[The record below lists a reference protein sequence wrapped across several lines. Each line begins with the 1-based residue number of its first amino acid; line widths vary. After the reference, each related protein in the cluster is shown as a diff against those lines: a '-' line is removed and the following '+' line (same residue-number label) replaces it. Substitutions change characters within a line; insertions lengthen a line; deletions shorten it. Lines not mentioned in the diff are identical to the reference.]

1 MHGSNI
7 GYQKWAIAIGLMT
20 TGIKGVS
27 SMKLHRD
34 LGITQKSAWYMAHR
48 IKKAWDSAVENFY
61 GEVEVDETFI
71 GGKESNKRADK
82 NLHAGRSTVGKIA
95 VAGAKERVT
104 NQVKAEVVPHTGKES
119 LQKFV
124 VGNTEK
130 DSTVY
135 TDEASAYKGIPREH
149 NSVKHSV
156 GHFVDE
162 QAHTNGIES
171 SRAMLKRGFHGTY
184 HPMSRIHLQR
194 YIIEF
199 QERHNTNPTDTAEQM
214 KNVVAGGVEKRP
226 RYRELIGFTPKEG

>member
-1 MHGSNI
+1 MHGANI
-7 GYQKWAIAIGLMT
+7 GYQKWAIAICLIA

-48 IKKAWDSAVENFY
+48 IKKAWDCAVENFY
-61 GEVEVDETFI
+61 GEVEVDERFI
-71 GGKESNKRADK
+71 GGKESNNHAGK

-95 VAGAKERVT
+95 VAGTKERDT
-104 NQVKAEVVPHTGKES
+104 NQVKAKDVPHTGKES

-124 VGNTEK
+124 TDNTEK
-130 DSTVY
+130 DSTIY

-149 NSVKHSV
+149 KSVKHSV
-156 GHFVDE
+156 GEFVNE

-171 SRAMLKRGFHGTY
+171 FWAMLKRGYHGIY
-184 HPMSRIHLQR
+184 HQMSRKHIQR

-199 QERHNTNPTDTAEQM
+199 QERHNTRAMDTAAQM
-214 KNVVAGGVEKRP
+214 KNVVAGSVEKRVSCGD
-226 RYRELIGFTPKEG
+226 LIE